1 MWNFASM
8 RTLAIRQLSSL
19 TTPVDRV
26 VLGRKYGIEHWLG
39 PAYQAICERDEWLS
53 EEEGSRLGLED
64 VLKIGRA
71 RQLMIAHAT
80 VKVAVQRDAVLYEV
94 FSISSSGL
102 APSEDTLISA
112 GDDSDESPGEACV
125 PSDVSVSSSQGD
137 KSVHATPCSAD
148 IASNS
153 YTVYAPVAASVRQSL
168 PAALGAVDL
177 VEQKEKTANAAL
189 RDTEAQRKAAEHTY
203 ESDTRPSIKEW
214 VEDWIGKHHTAQR
227 KAAAATAEVDAAH
240 ARLWTLIRP
249 DTPLSKWSCYVS
261 EGHLAKISSTLAA
274 VDTAE
279 RCYTDAAQA
288 ATQARKHAEYS
299 KAWHKLCT
307 RSHSRLPTEEH
318 AVALVMAQQQ
328 LTCAIKDASH
338 KAEQEQDA
346 KDQTAGAHLALA
358 ASLSSLLTAA
368 NTHSEAAKAD

>member
-203 ESDTRPSIKEW
+203 ESIKEW